1 MQDAHFRLF
10 CVINAFLLTFICNQ
24 DPYLVLDCGSLAV
37 FGCLVE
43 YYHGVLRHVEDR
55 LLSEF
60 NHFNGLDLGMDNVE
74 FEIERN

>member
-1 MQDAHFRLF
+1 M
-10 CVINAFLLTFICNQ
+10 
-24 DPYLVLDCGSLAV
+24 VLDCGSLAV